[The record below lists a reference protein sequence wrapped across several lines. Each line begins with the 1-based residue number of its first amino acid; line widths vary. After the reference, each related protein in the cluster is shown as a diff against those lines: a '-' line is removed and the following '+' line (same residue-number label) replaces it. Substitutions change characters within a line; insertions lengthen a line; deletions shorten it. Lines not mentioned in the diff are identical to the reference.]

1 MTKRAGDTR
10 VPATGVEAAANG
22 LLGLCA
28 VMFVLHIVAPT
39 HWTTLAVPV
48 LALLAVGLRIEAA
61 IRGRGPADG

>member
-1 MTKRAGDTR
+1 
-10 VPATGVEAAANG
+10 
-22 LLGLCA
+22 
-28 VMFVLHIVAPT
+28 MFVLHIVAPT